1 MTSRKVLSY
10 ADERLR
16 AISDPVTEFGDD
28 LKSLIRDMVDTIE
41 VHGGAGLAAPQIG
54 VVQRV
59 LVIKP
64 KLFVEESPD
73 TSYSADIWVLVNPVI
88 KTAGSAQTWPEACLS
103 VPLSS
108 GSVVRYEE
116 CEVKY
121 QRLDGSENTVTV
133 KWPLAGALQHE
144 NDHLN
149 GILYLDRV
157 GTLER
162 SLIVRRLAKVVKHA
176 SRAAEIRKEQ
186 EILDLRGPK
195 ALQAYRAQKSGSAA
209 VEKRRNKPGK
219 KFGRSK

>member
-10 ADERLR
+10 PDERLR

-28 LKSLIRDMVDTIE
+28 LKSLVQDMVDTIE
-41 VHGGAGLAAPQIG
+41 VQGGAGLAAPQIG
-54 VVQRV
+54 VTQRV

-73 TSYSADIWVLVNPVI
+73 TSHSPDTWVLVNPVVR
-88 KTAGSAQTWPEACLS
+88 ANGSEQKWPEACLS

-108 GSVVRYEE
+108 GNVLRQEE

-149 GILYLDRV
+149 GILYLDRL
-157 GTLER
+157 GILER
-162 SLIVRRLAKVVKHA
+162 DLLARRITKAQRIQK
-176 SRAAEIRKEQ
+176 RTAERKREQ
-186 EILDLRGPK
+186 EVFDLRGLEGLRK
-195 ALQAYRAQKSGSAA
+195 YRQNRNNPQKQMGNRVRAPQ
-209 VEKRRNKPGK
+209 KTG
-219 KFGRSK
+219 